1 MPKQPDPPKP
11 HQCHHLVVNKNRY
24 CPLRISDSS
33 SQKFCPNHDP
43 AKLAERVPCPVDPT
57 HTVFIKDLS
66 KHAKKCSRPT
76 FETCAFYSCD
86 VNLPRTNPVEK
97 PKLSEL
103 PLAQLSELFDRIRK
117 CFSDVD
123 KHSIPYKGPLN
134 LTDADSAFEGVSE
147 TKSVRQIK
155 ALLGIMDNHS
165 LLSKDDVFVEMGC
178 GTAELSHFLNKTIRK
193 RTSSS
198 KGNEAALPRF
208 ILVDRET
215 SRWKVKMNEGHFEKI
230 RIDIKDL
237 VLQKCKWLDAEKV
250 SDNTGGVVCISKHL
264 CGAATDLAL
273 RCFFNYTLE
282 SRPTRLRAIQIA
294 LCCHHRCTFESYIH
308 PNFITDHLKFSP
320 TEFSFLCQISSW
332 GASPPINQLNPK
344 KRRKLEGLKD
354 AANQTPNEELDSGDD
369 EHHAPDL
376 DEDSSTQLHFSRLN
390 QEQRRELG
398 RMAKALLNEGRLRFL
413 RETLG
418 CSTAQVVE
426 YTSCDVTPENT
437 VLLGV
442 LE

>member
-1 MPKQPDPPKP
+1 IKIIPTPKQPDPPKP

-33 SQKFCPNHDP
+33 NQKFYPNHDP
-43 AKLAERVPCPVDPT
+43 AKLAERVPCPVHPT
-57 HTVFIKDLS
+57 HTVFIKDFS
-66 KHAKKCSRPT
+66 KHAKKCSRTT
-76 FETCAFYSCD
+76 FETCAFYPCD
-86 VNLPRTNPVEK
+86 K

-117 CFSDVD
+117 CFSDMD
-123 KHSIPYKGPLN
+123 KHSMPYKGPLN

-165 LLSKDDVFVEMGC
+165 LLSNKDVFVEMGC
-178 GTAELSHFLNKTIRK
+178 RTAELCASI
-193 RTSSS
+193 SSTE
-198 KGNEAALPRF
+198 KDAGAPRF

-230 RIDIKDL
+230 KIDIKDL
-237 VLQKCKWLDAEKV
+237 VLQKCKWLETGRA
-250 SDNTGGVVCISKHL
+250 SDETGGVFCISKHL
-264 CGAATDLAL
+264 CGAGTDLAL
-273 RCFFNYTLE
+273 RYLSNYALE
-282 SRPTRLRAIQIA
+282 SRPMRLRAIQIA
-294 LCCHHRCTFESYIH
+294 LCYQHRCTFESYVH
-308 PNFITDHLKFSP
+308 PKFITDYLKFRP

-332 GASPPINQLNPK
+332 GASPPADQSNPK
-344 KRRKLEGLKD
+344 KRRKFEGLND
-354 AANQTPNEELDSGDD
+354 ASNQTPNEEQNSGDD

-376 DEDSSTQLHFSRLN
+376 DEDSSTQLHFSRLK

-398 RMAKALLNEGRLRFL
+398 RMAKALLNGGRLRFL

-418 CSTAQVVE
+418 CNTAQVAE
-426 YTSCDVTPENT
+426 YIGCDVTPENT
-437 VLLGV
+437 VG
-442 LE
+442 